1 MILNFKSF
9 NESMNQPRIAAGIAI
24 KYMDTILLVHATNS
38 SWHKNNLSI
47 PKGKIEKGE
56 DPLEAAIRELKEETG
71 IIIKPDHISNQL
83 DLSPMESYKYDDSGK
98 LTGQLIY
105 FSMVIQDLSE
115 IDLIDLKI
123 PRSQLQLEEIDW
135 AGFVPI
141 KDAYGMIHRSQ
152 MIILDRLS

>member
-9 NESMNQPRIAAGIAI
+9 NESASKPRIAAGIAI
-24 KYMDTILLVHATNS
+24 KYLDMILLVHSTNS

-47 PKGKIEKGE
+47 PKGKIEDGE
-56 DPLEAAIRELKEETG
+56 DPLEAAIREMREETG
-71 IIIKPDHISNQL
+71 IIVKPEHVSNQL
-83 DLSPMESYKYDDSGK
+83 DLSPMESYKYDNSGK

-105 FSMVIQDLSE
+105 FNMLIQDLSE
-115 IDLIDLKI
+115 IGLIDLKV
-123 PRSQLQLEEIDW
+123 PKSQLQLEEVDW
-135 AGFVPI
+135 AGFIPI